1 MTLYKPEIGPGFF
14 DDLGSEDMSPIKA
27 FNEMIAN
34 SIDSW
39 IEKGTTQKDRG
50 QLEIQIFFTD
60 DHIVITDNAGGMKRQ
75 DMLNAMGFGMAQKG
89 KKPQGDDLMG
99 TYGFGLK
106 ASTSA
111 LGRHFEVISK
121 PLNGKIVHSV
131 MPIGKMKDENSWQA
145 DIEEKINPKSITDK
159 KTITKYLKLGKSDS
173 GTMIY
178 IADIREGLDVE
189 TWETNKYLL
198 MQELGMSWKSFIND
212 NKFGK
217 SVKIYFNGDLIKEPQ
232 RGYDQKGQLPNTEI
246 TFEFPIT
253 FDTKT
258 GEKTTTHNE
267 IVKGSIWVNRE
278 GGQGADSGGFNTY
291 RKGQLVQ
298 RHDQKIFNVNVEN
311 ARVEGELYLDF
322 VPANQRKTYFDEK
335 HPAYKAV
342 KKYLKTFVPKAAVNS
357 KKLNVPVIK
366 DPSLLNRWIVEEWYG
381 HYMTIFPNLELPK
394 ELKRLKKI
402 DPPPGGG
409 GGGYTPPGGGGGG
422 YTPPGGGGGYTPGP
436 KPVPDEEF
444 IPLSEDS
451 FKYNDTTYT
460 IIYMKGNCGG
470 NVYAYKVDKNRIQ
483 INVDDSV
490 VDVSSSFK
498 SSMTKIVDGPSASGY
513 AKIAKQLITQNVIQ
527 QFLTR
532 TLGANEALKQ
542 SQIWLKFVNKK

>member
-14 DDLGSEDMSPIKA
+14 DDLGSEDMSEIKA

-39 IEKGTTQKDRG
+39 IEKGTTKKARG
-50 QLEIQIFFTD
+50 QLEIKIFFTD
-60 DHIVITDNAGGMKRQ
+60 DYIVITDNADGMKKQ

-121 PLNGKIVHSV
+121 PLKGKIVHSV

-145 DIEEKINPKSITDK
+145 DIEEKLNPKSITDQE
-159 KTITKYLKLGKSDS
+159 TIKKYLKLGNTDS

-178 IADIREGLDVE
+178 ITDIREGLDVE
-189 TWETNKYLL
+189 KWEVNKYLL
-198 MQELGMSWKSFIND
+198 MQELGMSWKSFIKD

-246 TFEFPIT
+246 SFEFPVE
-253 FDTKT
+253 FNTKI
-258 GEKTTTHNE
+258 GDKITTHRE
-267 IVKGSIWVNRE
+267 IVKGAIWVNTE

-311 ARVEGELYLDF
+311 ARVEGELHLDF
-322 VPANQRKTYFDEK
+322 VPANQRKTYFDDN

-342 KKYLKTFVPKAAVNS
+342 QKHLKTFVPKTAVNS
-357 KKLNVPVIK
+357 KNLNVPIIK
-366 DPSLLNRWIVEEWYG
+366 DPSLLNRWIVEQWYG

-402 DPPPGGG
+402 DP
-409 GGGYTPPGGGGGG
+409 TPPGP
-422 YTPPGGGGGYTPGP
+422 TPPGPTPPGP
-436 KPVPDEEF
+436 TPPGPTPKPDEEF
-444 IPLSEDS
+444 VPLSEDS
-451 FKYNDTTYT
+451 FKYNETTYT

-483 INVDDSV
+483 INVDDNV
-490 VDVSSSFK
+490 VDVSPSFK
-498 SSMTKIVDGPSASGY
+498 SNMAKIVDGPSASGY

-532 TLGANEALKQ
+532 TLGPNEALKQ
-542 SQIWLKFVNKK
+542 SQKWFKFVNKK